1 MWETWCF
8 NAVTTFALQINV
20 LDIFLSK
27 LFSWCVFFFCQLA
40 LFVSVFPVR
49 ENTYTTSYFVIWY
62 FVSFHFISLYLLL
75 VVHLPFALSTVS
87 STDCVVSYHVC
98 FSSFHISFQ
107 ILISFARDFFSRYF
121 FIHSFIL
128 SSFFYKLHSYI
139 ATTQNTFI
147 FYLYLHRF
155 QVEAPMIFDTG
166 TQWAIWVCVWV
177 WVCAHCAVCY
187 LAKSLTV
194 IFCVYIVKM
203 NGNFIFNVLGVDGVI
218 CITI

>member
-27 LFSWCVFFFCQLA
+27 LFSWCVFFFFRQLT

-87 STDCVVSYHVC
+87 YWLRCVLSRVFLVFSYFVSN
-98 FSSFHISFQ
+98 S
-107 ILISFARDFFSRYF
+107 DFVRSRF
-121 FIHSFIL
+121 VLGIFSFIL
-128 SSFFYKLHSYI
+128 SLLSFYKLHSYI

-155 QVEAPMIFDTG
+155 QVEAPTIFDTG
-166 TQWAIWVCVWV
+166 TQWSDLGVRVWV
-177 WVCAHCAVCY
+177 WVCAVCY